1 MMRNRAQTIRFRGRR
16 RCHVMTADKLLNLL
30 FNAGVVVSIGATVLS
45 LGMSYRVAELL
56 APLRRVW
63 LVVLMVAVNSVLVP
77 AAAYGIGKALPINP
91 DAVVGLTLAAI
102 GAASAAGLK
111 ASQLAR
117 RADLALA
124 VSIVVVLQ
132 LANLVAV
139 PLWAGAVVSGASIS
153 AGSILGD
160 LLLLVLAPLAIGL
173 VIRARYADHAKTW
186 PTELGKISNLA
197 LALALVA
204 GISVNW
210 HAIVSLLGSWVLLAS
225 VLTAIVGVGLGALVG
240 RHSSETRTTTGL
252 VSGLRFGSLGL
263 IIIGTQLNGNS
274 AYLGP
279 AIVFSLIDL
288 IVVLFIAVEIGR
300 HSTPSTTSLPATAQR
315 PPTGETQSGR
325 PEGDGTGRA
334 SAPGVV

>member
-1 MMRNRAQTIRFRGRR
+1 
-16 RCHVMTADKLLNLL
+16 MTADKLLNLL
-30 FNAGVVVSIGATVLS
+30 FNAGVVVSIATTVLA
-45 LGMSYRVAELL
+45 LGMSYRVIELL

-63 LVVLMVAVNSVLVP
+63 LVVAMIVVNAVLVP
-77 AAAYGIGKALPINP
+77 AAAYGIGKALPIDS

-132 LANLVAV
+132 LVNLVAV

-153 AGSILGD
+153 ASSILGD
-160 LLLLVLAPLAIGL
+160 LLLLVLGPLAIGL
-173 VIRARYADHAKTW
+173 LIRARYAEQARNW
-186 PTELGKISNLA
+186 PVELGKISNLA
-197 LALALVA
+197 LAIALVA
-204 GISVNW
+204 GIAVNF
-210 HAIVSLLGSWVLLAS
+210 HAIVSLFGSWVLLAS
-225 VLTAIVGVGLGALVG
+225 VLVAIVGVGLGALVG
-240 RHSSETRTTTGL
+240 RSDAETRNTTGL

-279 AIVFSLIDL
+279 AIVFSLVDL
-288 IVVLFIAVEIGR
+288 IVVLFLAVEIGR
-300 HSTPSTTSLPATAQR
+300 HTSTATAS
-315 PPTGETQSGR
+315 PTPEQQPRGEG
-325 PEGDGTGRA
+325 EGTR
-334 SAPGVV
+334 

>member
-1 MMRNRAQTIRFRGRR
+1 
-16 RCHVMTADKLLNLL
+16 MTADKLLNLL
-30 FNAGVVVSIGATVLS
+30 FNAGVVVSIATTVLS

-63 LVVLMVAVNSVLVP
+63 LVVLMVVVNAVLVP
-77 AAAYGIGKALPINP
+77 AAAYGIGKALPIQS

-132 LANLVAV
+132 LVNLVAV

-173 VIRARYADHAKTW
+173 LIRARYAEQARDW
-186 PTELGKISNLA
+186 PIELGKISNLA
-197 LALALVA
+197 LAIALVA
-204 GISVNW
+204 GISVNF

-240 RHSSETRTTTGL
+240 RSSVETRTTTGL

-279 AIVFSLIDL
+279 AIVFSLVDL
-288 IVVLFIAVEIGR
+288 IVVLFLAVEIGR
-300 HSTPSTTSLPATAQR
+300 HTGTATARPTSEQR
-315 PPTGETQSGR
+315 PPLARDTQRERS
-325 PEGDGTGRA
+325 D
-334 SAPGVV
+334 

>member
-1 MMRNRAQTIRFRGRR
+1 
-16 RCHVMTADKLLNLL
+16 MTAEKLLNLL
-30 FNAGVVVSIGATVLS
+30 FNAGVVVSIAATVLS
-45 LGMSYRVAELL
+45 LGMSYRVFELL

-63 LVVLMVAVNSVLVP
+63 LVVLMIVVNAVLVP
-77 AAAYGIGKALPINP
+77 AAAYGIGKALPINS
-91 DAVVGLTLAAI
+91 DAVVGMTLAAI

-153 AGSILGD
+153 ASSILGD

-173 VIRARYADHAKTW
+173 LIRARYADHAQNW
-186 PTELGKISNLA
+186 PAELGKISNLA
-197 LALALVA
+197 LAIALVA

-210 HAIVSLLGSWVLLAS
+210 HAIVSLFGSWVLLAS
-225 VLTAIVGVGLGALVG
+225 VLTAIVGVSLGALVG
-240 RHSSETRTTTGL
+240 RSDAETRTTTGL

-263 IIIGTQLNGNS
+263 IIIGTQLKGNS

-288 IVVLFIAVEIGR
+288 IVVLFLAVEIGR
-300 HSTPSTTSLPATAQR
+300 HAGIATAS
-315 PPTGETQSGR
+315 PPAQPQPPLARETQYEHPDSVSPDASSAQGRSGL
-325 PEGDGTGRA
+325 
-334 SAPGVV
+334 

>member
-1 MMRNRAQTIRFRGRR
+1 
-16 RCHVMTADKLLNLL
+16 MTADKLLDLL

-45 LGMSYRVAELL
+45 LGMSYGIAELV
-56 APLRRVW
+56 APLRHIR
-63 LVVLMVAVNSVLVP
+63 LVAMMIAVNAVLVP
-77 AAAYGIGKALPINP
+77 AAAYGIGKALPIDS

-102 GAASAAGLK
+102 GAAGTAGLK

-132 LANLVAV
+132 VVNLVAV
-139 PLWAGAVVSGASIS
+139 PVWAGAVVSGASIS
-153 AGSILGD
+153 ASTILGD

-173 VIRARYADHAKTW
+173 VVRARYTDQSKHW

-197 LALALVA
+197 LVIALVA

-210 HAIVSLLGSWVLLAS
+210 HAIVSLFGSWVLLAS
-225 VLTAIVGVGLGALVG
+225 GLTAIVGVALGALVG
-240 RHSSETRTTTGL
+240 HSDTRTRNTTGL

-263 IIIGTQLNGNS
+263 IIIGTQLHANS

-288 IVVLFIAVEIGR
+288 IVVLFLAVEIGR
-300 HSTPSTTSLPATAQR
+300 HTIRATASPPAKPQR
-315 PPTGETQSGR
+315 TSPPESRTEH
-325 PEGDGTGRA
+325 PDGAATPA
-334 SAPGVV
+334 SLDTAGPRL

>member
-1 MMRNRAQTIRFRGRR
+1 MS
-16 RCHVMTADKLLNLL
+16 ADKLLNLL
-30 FNAGVVVSIGATVLS
+30 FNAGVVVSIMATVLS
-45 LGMSYRVAELL
+45 LGMTYRIAELV

-63 LVVLMVAVNSVLVP
+63 FVVLMILVNAVLVP
-77 AAAYGIGKALPINP
+77 AAAWGIGKALPINQ

-124 VSIVVVLQ
+124 VSLVVVLQ

-153 AGSILGD
+153 ASSILGN
-160 LLLLVLAPLAIGL
+160 LLLLVLAPLAVGL
-173 VIRARYADHAKTW
+173 LIRARYADHAKNW

-197 LALALVA
+197 LAIALVA
-204 GISVNW
+204 GIAVNW

-225 VLTAIVGVGLGALVG
+225 ALTAIVGVLLGALVG
-240 RHSSETRTTTGL
+240 RSDPETRTTTGL

-263 IIIGTQLNGNS
+263 IIIGTQLKGNP

-288 IVVLFIAVEIGR
+288 IVVLFLAVEVGR
-300 HSTPSTTSLPATAQR
+300 RSGIAAAPATGANS
-315 PPTGETQSGR
+315 PAEAT
-325 PEGDGTGRA
+325 
-334 SAPGVV
+334 

>member
-1 MMRNRAQTIRFRGRR
+1 
-16 RCHVMTADKLLNLL
+16 MTADKLLNLL
-30 FNAGVVVSIGATVLS
+30 FNAGVVVSIATTVLS

-63 LVVLMVAVNSVLVP
+63 LVVAMIVVNAVLVP
-77 AAAYGIGKALPINP
+77 AAAYGIGKALPIDS

-132 LANLVAV
+132 LVNLVAV

-153 AGSILGD
+153 ASSILGD
-160 LLLLVLAPLAIGL
+160 LLLLVLGPLAIGL
-173 VIRARYADHAKTW
+173 LIRARYAEQAKDW

-197 LALALVA
+197 LAIALVA
-204 GISVNW
+204 GIAVNF
-210 HAIVSLLGSWVLLAS
+210 HAIVSLFGSWVLLAS
-225 VLTAIVGVGLGALVG
+225 VLVAIVGVGLGALVG
-240 RHSSETRTTTGL
+240 RSDAETRNTTGM

-279 AIVFSLIDL
+279 AIVFSLVDL
-288 IVVLFIAVEIGR
+288 IVVLFLAVEIGR
-300 HSTPSTTSLPATAQR
+300 HATKTTAPSTSEQR
-315 PPTGETQSGR
+315 PRGE
-325 PEGDGTGRA
+325 GTR
-334 SAPGVV
+334 

>member
-1 MMRNRAQTIRFRGRR
+1 VVPHGRYT
-16 RCHVMTADKLLNLL
+16 MTAAKLLNLL
-30 FNAGVVVSIGATVLS
+30 FNAGVVVSITATVLA

-63 LVVLMVAVNSVLVP
+63 LVVLMIVVNAVP
-77 AAAYGIGKALPINP
+77 AAAYGIGKALPINS

-117 RADLALA
+117 RTDLALA

-132 LANLVAV
+132 LVNLVAV

-173 VIRARYADHAKTW
+173 VIRVRYAEHAKTW
-186 PTELGKISNLA
+186 PTELGKVSNLA
-197 LALALVA
+197 LAIALVA

-210 HAIVSLLGSWVLLAS
+210 HAIVSLFGSWVLLAS
-225 VLTAIVGVGLGALVG
+225 VLTAIVGVALGALVG
-240 RHSSETRTTTGL
+240 RSDAETRTTTGL

-300 HSTPSTTSLPATAQR
+300 RGGSAKTPPPAEPER
-315 PPTGETQSGR
+315 PPARESQNEPVEPVRNGPQPAHSR
-325 PEGDGTGRA
+325 
-334 SAPGVV
+334 

>member
-1 MMRNRAQTIRFRGRR
+1 
-16 RCHVMTADKLLNLL
+16 MTADKLLNLL
-30 FNAGVVVSIGATVLS
+30 FNAGVVVSIAATVLS
-45 LGMSYRVAELL
+45 LGMSYRLAELL
-56 APLRRVW
+56 APLRRVR
-63 LVVLMVAVNSVLVP
+63 LVVLMMVVNAVLVP
-77 AAAYGIGKALPINP
+77 AAAYGIGKALPIDS
-91 DAVVGLTLAAI
+91 DAVVGLTLAAM

-132 LANLVAV
+132 LVNLVAV

-160 LLLLVLAPLAIGL
+160 LALLVLAPLAIGL
-173 VIRARYADHAKTW
+173 VVGARYTDQAKNW
-186 PTELGKISNLA
+186 PAELGKISNLA
-197 LALALVA
+197 LAIALVA

-210 HAIVSLLGSWVLLAS
+210 HAIVSLFGSWVLLAS

-240 RHSSETRTTTGL
+240 SSDAETATTTGL

-288 IVVLFIAVEIGR
+288 IVVLFLAVEIG
-300 HSTPSTTSLPATAQR
+300 HHTGLAKAPPPAQSPR
-315 PPTGETQSGR
+315 PLGCETQNEH
-325 PEGDGTGRA
+325 PDGTATDASLRTTGRRI
-334 SAPGVV
+334 